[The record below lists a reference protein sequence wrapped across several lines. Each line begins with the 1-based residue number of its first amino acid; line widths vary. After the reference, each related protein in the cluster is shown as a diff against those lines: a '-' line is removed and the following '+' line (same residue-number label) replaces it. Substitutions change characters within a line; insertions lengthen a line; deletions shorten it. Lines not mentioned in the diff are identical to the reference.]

1 MGLCIGNFPDSIL
14 PDDVLTALDEQV
26 PMYGVKFTKGTSAGL
41 RTYAA
46 AGMTWQPSTN
56 TTAGVD
62 DFKNIAPFKVRECC
76 RVWDSTN
83 NKATYY
89 YKDDYSDSDW
99 ATIRKGTHATIK
111 GDIMI
116 EIPKF
121 WYRRPSKYEFI
132 VAPKYKK
139 GFTLAPAFNR
149 PSGIIDQIRIFKYN
163 MGSGFISRSG
173 VAAYTNINM
182 NTIRAGY
189 RAKGLYM
196 LDHSVYYSLMILML
210 VKYANMDS
218 QAAVGY
224 GYGSGN
230 TVYPSGNAD
239 NVKGLDGSATSLTAN
254 EAVLTLGIEN
264 FYGNYW
270 KFIDGMNTYGGYVY
284 ITDVEKVSKE
294 PTSTSDLSTYT
305 KLSTTY
311 PTNMG
316 DSVIADISYDSAAPH
331 LMYATA
337 TGTSNGCNDNAW
349 STGNLNLNLVVVG
362 GSAWNGSSAGLF
374 SFSCSNSVG
383 VVDVNFSSVAVDLS

>member
-62 DFKNIAPFKVRECC
+62 DFKNVAPFKVRECC

-99 ATIRKGTHATIK
+99 STIRKGTHATIK

-196 LDHSVYYSLMILML
+196 LDHSVYYSLLILML

-218 QAAVGY
+218 QATVGY
-224 GYGSGN
+224 GYGSGQ

-311 PTNMG
+311 PTNMTDG
-316 DSVIADISYDSAAPH
+316 VISDISFDSDAPH
-331 LMYATA
+331 LMFPTV

-349 STGNLNLNLVVVG
+349 SNGNLNLVLLG
-362 GSAWNGSSAGLF
+362 GDTWHRYWAGLF
-374 SFSCSNSVG
+374 TFRCALAVG
-383 VVDVNFSSVAVDLS
+383 EFRDGASSLAVDLS

>member
-62 DFKNIAPFKVRECC
+62 DFKNVAPFKVRECC
-76 RVWDSTN
+76 RVWDSAN

-173 VAAYTNINM
+173 AAAYTKINM

-196 LDHSVYYSLMILML
+196 LDHSVYYSLLILMM

-218 QAAVGY
+218 QATVGY
-224 GYGSGN
+224 GYGSGK
-230 TVYPSGNAD
+230 TLYPSGNAD
-239 NVKGLDGSATSLTAN
+239 NVKGLDGSATSLTAS

-316 DSVIADISYDSAAPH
+316 NSVIADISYDSAAPH

-337 TGTSNGCNDNAW
+337 IGTSNGCNDAAW
-349 STGNLNLNLVVVG
+349 STGNLNLVVVG
-362 GSAWNGSSAGLF
+362 GGAWGGSSAGLF
-374 SFSCSNSVG
+374 AFHCSNSVSF
-383 VVDVNFSSVAVDLS
+383 VHVSFSSVAVDLS

>member
-62 DFKNIAPFKVRECC
+62 DFKNVAPFKVRECC

-163 MGSGFISRSG
+163 MGSGFVSRSG
-173 VAAYTNINM
+173 VASYTNINM

-218 QAAVGY
+218 QATVGM
-224 GYGSGN
+224 GYNSGN
-230 TVYPSGNAD
+230 TVYASGNAD

-294 PTSTSDLSTYT
+294 PTSTSDLSTYI
-305 KLSTTY
+305 KLFTTY
-311 PTNMG
+311 PTNMSS
-316 DSVIADISYDSAAPH
+316 SVISDISFDSAAPH
-331 LMYATA
+331 LMFTTA

-349 STGNLNLNLVVVG
+349 RTGGLNLVVLG
-362 GSAWNGSSAGLF
+362 GDAWAGSSDGLF
-374 SFSCSNSVG
+374 AFVCSNAVSFSN
-383 VVDVNFSSVAVDLS
+383 VNCSSVAVDLS

>member
-14 PDDVLTALDEQV
+14 PDDVLTALNEQV

-62 DFKNIAPFKVRECC
+62 DFKNVAPFKVRECC
-76 RVWDSTN
+76 RVWDSIN

-173 VAAYTNINM
+173 VDAYTNIDM

-218 QAAVGY
+218 QATVGY
-224 GYGSGN
+224 GCSSGK
-230 TVYPSGNAD
+230 TVYASGNAD

-264 FYGNYW
+264 FYGNCW

-305 KLSTTY
+305 KLKTTY
-311 PTNMG
+311 PTDIIN
-316 DSVIADISYDSAAPH
+316 SAISDISFDSDAPH
-331 LMYATA
+331 LMFTTA
-337 TGTSNGCNDNAW
+337 IGTSNGCNDSAW
-349 STGNLNLNLVVVG
+349 SNSSLSLSLVAVG
-362 GSAWNGSSAGLF
+362 CNARNGSSAGLF
-374 SFSCSNSVG
+374 ALNCWAAVG
-383 VVDVNFSSVAVDLS
+383 ASGADSSSVAVDLS

>member
-62 DFKNIAPFKVRECC
+62 DFKNVAPFKVRECC
-76 RVWDSTN
+76 RVWDSTTST
-83 NKATYY
+83 ATYY

-218 QAAVGY
+218 QATVGY
-224 GYGSGN
+224 GNSSAQ
-230 TVYPSGNAD
+230 TIYPSGNAD

-270 KFIDGMNTYGGYVY
+270 KFIDGINIYGGYVY
-284 ITDVEKVSKE
+284 ITDIEKVSKE

-311 PTNMG
+311 PTNMN
-316 DSVIADISYDSAAPH
+316 DSVISDISFDSAAPH

-337 TGTSNGCNDNAW
+337 IGASNGCNDTAW
-349 STGNLNLNLVVVG
+349 SNSTLNLVAVG
-362 GSAWNGSSAGLF
+362 GSAWCGSSTGLF
-374 SFSCSNSVG
+374 SVCCNAPVGFVG
-383 VVDVNFSSVAVDLS
+383 VDFSSVAVDLS

>member
-62 DFKNIAPFKVRECC
+62 DFKDVAPFKVRECC

-196 LDHSVYYSLMILML
+196 LDHSVYYSLLILML

-218 QAAVGY
+218 QATVGY

-239 NVKGLDGSATSLTAN
+239 NVKGLDGSATSLTSN

-270 KFIDGMNTYGGYVY
+270 KFIDGINTYGGYVY

-311 PTNMG
+311 PTNMNN
-316 DSVIADISYDSAAPH
+316 SVIADISYDSAAPH

-337 TGTSNGCNDNAW
+337 IGTSNGCNDIAW
-349 STGNLNLNLVVVG
+349 STGGFNFVAVG
-362 GSAWNGSSAGLF
+362 SSAWNDSTAGLF
-374 SFSCSNSVG
+374 SLFCSASVG
-383 VVDVNFSSVAVDLS
+383 VVGVDFSSVAVDLS